1 VEGDRP
7 IVCVLGLPHF
17 GQVCA
22 LSAGF
27 GIDDEVP
34 TNNAPPQ
41 PKGRNPHDR
50 KLLARKSKNAATR
63 RRVQQCVILAQRS
76 SKTVVAARDR
86 RC

>member
-1 VEGDRP
+1 GDRP

-27 GIDDEVP
+27 GIDEDAP

-41 PKGRNPHDR
+41 PKPRNPHDQ
-50 KLLARKSKNAATR
+50 KLLARKFTNAATR
-63 RRVQQCVILAQRS
+63 TRVQQCAILAQRS

-86 RC
+86 CG